1 MVVVTAVVVTVKVAE
16 VAPAG
21 IVTETG
27 TVAPLMLEV
36 KVTVMPPAGAGAFR
50 VAVPVEEVPPTT
62 LAGESVM
69 LESASGVSTRVLVT
83 ELPLN
88 VAVMLTSVVT
98 LTALVTIEKFTCVL
112 FAGTVI
118 DAGTTA
124 AELLDTR
131 VTTEPPAGAATGII
145 TAFEVVVE
153 PPPVVLGFKLSVIN
167 VGVLTVS
174 TALADVLPVALM
186 VDVVS

>member
-1 MVVVTAVVVTVKVAE
+1 VVVVTAVVVTVKVAE

-50 VAVPVEEVPPTT
+50 VAVPVEE
-62 LAGESVM
+62 
-69 LESASGVSTRVLVT
+69 ESASGVSTRVLVT